1 MLYDRGE
8 GRGHPTEDG
17 SEHEQ
22 PARPPRVEV
31 YLTHM
36 EVFYL
41 GKVTYV
47 HLLGVLGVVI
57 KSGDKGCFLG
67 VFFALFW
74 GFCEKIN
81 WGIFLYGLLYM
92 LCGIYDGICYH

>member
-36 EVFYL
+36 VIYYL

-47 HLLGVLGVVI
+47 HLLGVIEAVI
-57 KSGDKGCFLG
+57 KSGGKRGFLG

-81 WGIFLYGLLYM
+81 WCIFLYGLLYM

>member
-36 EVFYL
+36 VIYYL

-47 HLLGVLGVVI
+47 HLLGVIEAVI
-57 KSGDKGCFLG
+57 KSWVNGVKRG
-67 VFFALFW
+67 VF
-74 GFCEKIN
+74 G
-81 WGIFLYGLLYM
+81 GYFLRFFGVFVKK
-92 LCGIYDGICYH
+92 

>member
-1 MLYDRGE
+1 MGD
-8 GRGHPTEDG
+8 PTEVG
-17 SEHEQ
+17 SEHE
-22 PARPPRVEV
+22 RLREVPRAGIR
-31 YLTHM
+31 TAHM

-47 HLLGVLGVVI
+47 HLLVVFGVVI
-57 KSGDKGCFLG
+57 KSGGKGCFWG

-81 WGIFLYGLLYM
+81 WGIFFMGRVVYVDMG
-92 LCGIYDGICYH
+92 